1 MALKLLALLV
11 IIALI
16 GTIIINIAF
25 QIIENAIELWENNP
39 LQLWGIC
46 LIIMVIL
53 FVSL

>member
-16 GTIIINIAF
+16 GTIIINIMF
-25 QIIENAIELWENNP
+25 QIVESAIDVWENNP
-39 LQLWGIC
+39 LQLLGLA
-46 LIIMVIL
+46 LIILVIL